1 MIVFYGSS
9 NDPPIS
15 RAIESAQ
22 DLELPYVVLDIDHLD
37 RENMLIEINSDGIE
51 GHIVAAD
58 QFVSFDEISGIYARP
73 LDLSRQYGQDRI
85 SQLRA
90 KSFQSIFLEWLE
102 FASPLVVSRPHV
114 METNFSKPLQA
125 QLIAPSGFAVPDTI
139 VTNNPQEVKEFWQQH
154 QRVIF
159 KSISG
164 IRSIVQELNN
174 DNVGKLDRV
183 QLLPTQFQAY
193 IPGVDVRVHVVGKEV
208 FATEVNSNAIDYRYA
223 NRVGLEAD
231 LTAIELPSKIETQC
245 INLAASLS
253 LPFCGI
259 DLRRS
264 PNGEYVCFEVN
275 PMPAYT
281 YYQSHTNQAI
291 SLSLVKLLADNTY
304 CI

>member
-1 MIVFYGSS
+1 MIIFYGSS

-22 DLELPYVVLDIDHLD
+22 ELQVSYSVLDINHLD
-37 RENMLIEINSDGIE
+37 QENMLIEIDSDGIK
-51 GHIVAAD
+51 GHIMVAD
-58 QFVSFDEISGIYARP
+58 QFVSFDEISGVYARP
-73 LDLSRQYGQDRI
+73 LDLSRQYGRDQI

-102 FASPLVVSRPHV
+102 FAQTLVVSRPHV

-125 QLIAPSGFAVPDTI
+125 QLIAPCGFAVPDTI
-139 VTNNPQEVKEFWQQH
+139 VTNSPQEVKEFWQKH

-164 IRSIVQELNN
+164 IRSIVQELSN
-174 DNVGKLDRV
+174 DEVDKLDRV

-193 IPGVDVRVHVVGKEV
+193 IPGIDVRVHVVGKQV
-208 FATEVNSNAIDYRYA
+208 FATEINSNAIDYRYA
-223 NRVGLEAD
+223 NKAGLKAD
-231 LTAIELPSKIETQC
+231 LTAIELPNEIETQC
-245 INLAASLS
+245 VNLAASLS

-259 DLRRS
+259 DLRRTS
-264 PNGEYVCFEVN
+264 NGGYVCFEVN

-281 YYQSHTNQAI
+281 YYQSHTNQDI

-304 CI
+304 